1 MNIEKIP
8 ELAEYSLSIPL
19 PYLLF
24 IFSILPC
31 ALEVVT
37 TQLATLSLKLP
48 VGLARGLGNC
58 APLPEAIAPDGGPLS
73 QL

>member
-31 ALEVVT
+31 APEVVT
-37 TQLATLSLKLP
+37 TKLATLSLKLP

-58 APLPEAIAPDGGPLS
+58 APHLRP
-73 QL
+73 